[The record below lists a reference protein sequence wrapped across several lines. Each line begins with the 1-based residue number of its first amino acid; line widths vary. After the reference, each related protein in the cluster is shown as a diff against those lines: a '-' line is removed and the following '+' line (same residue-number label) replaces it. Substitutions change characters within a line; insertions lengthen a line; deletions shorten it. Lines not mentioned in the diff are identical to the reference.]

1 LKSNMAGIL
10 AFSHVGN
17 RKMMREKEGT
27 DAEVQDAFVESGIRL
42 RKIFENLSE
51 AVIYIDKYG
60 KILDLNRKALELY
73 GGSKEELLGKHF
85 TRVNIFSPKNMLTLM
100 KNFKKILSGEET
112 RVNVSFK
119 NKKGQNLSLQC
130 STYAVRINGE
140 LDGFLV
146 ILTDITERRKA
157 ELQAKEAREYA
168 EDIVETIREPLV
180 VLDKDLRVV
189 SANSAFYRTF
199 KVTPERVEKHS
210 IYELSKYKLDI
221 AELRTRLQQVLAEN
235 VAIEDFEVEHN
246 FPKIGWRIM
255 PLNARRVS
263 SKTNKEPLILLAI
276 EDGTR
281 RKEAEKEL
289 LFQRKLFDALMD
301 NIPDAIYFKDAES
314 RFIRINK
321 AHAMRMGLKAPEEAI
336 GKMDFDFYPLEFAQ
350 KAYED
355 EQNIVKTGKP
365 LLRKTERIVD
375 KNGQVRW
382 VSATKVPIR
391 DDLGQVVGIVGI
403 SRDITKLKQMEKK
416 LRKYS
421 QRLEEMVKERTRQL
435 RKSEEKY
442 RRLIQHIPD
451 VTWTSTQEGKTIF
464 ISDNVK
470 QVFGYTPEE
479 IYRKGERLWF
489 GRIHPDDLEKV
500 KKAYKALFE
509 KGEPYEVEYRI
520 RRKDGKWIWLYDRAR
535 TTYWNAGRR
544 YADGAFSDIT
554 ERKELEERLKKAER
568 MAAIGSTAAMVGHDL
583 RNPLQVMMNLVYVG
597 KKIVKSMPSS
607 LAFKPRFEKICEAME
622 RQVQYMDKIV
632 SDLQDYARP
641 MRLELAETSLLT
653 IMKNV
658 LKTLSIPKNIEVAVM
673 VPEDFPALLVDSH
686 LMTRVFTNLVLNA
699 FQAMPQGGRLTIE
712 ASLTDKEAL
721 VHVKDTGIGIEKE
734 NISKIFNPLFT
745 TKAKGQ
751 GLGLPVC
758 KRIVE
763 AHGGSITVQSTV
775 NKGTIFTV
783 KIPLRQEV
791 KKGG

>member
-1 LKSNMAGIL
+1 MGLQEARDTFYRCWPHRFFVFYEGFEGSLQRKVAGIWLFTEKGGERLKSNMAGIL

-168 EDIVETIREPLV
+168 EDIVES
-180 VLDKDLRVV
+180 VV

-255 PLNARRVS
+255 LLNARRVS

-544 YADGAFSDIT
+544 YADGA
-554 ERKELEERLKKAER
+554 L
-568 MAAIGSTAAMVGHDL
+568 
-583 RNPLQVMMNLVYVG
+583 G

>member
-168 EDIVETIREPLV
+168 EDIVES
-180 VLDKDLRVV
+180 VV

-255 PLNARRVS
+255 LLNARRVS

-544 YADGAFSDIT
+544 YADGA
-554 ERKELEERLKKAER
+554 L
-568 MAAIGSTAAMVGHDL
+568 
-583 RNPLQVMMNLVYVG
+583 G